1 MTPEETDI
9 DTTEDLESAE
19 SSAKKEL
26 SLEVLILRLLKNYTR
41 HKLKH
46 QFGIEWNKDW
56 SSQISASQNQDPVYQ
71 KYKDRKEHVIKD
83 LHIDFRRHRRP
94 NEFLAFFAIRFTGVY
109 QYLSTQEYL
118 FLAEQIQ
125 SQPARIQILC
135 LLALPA
141 L

>member
-1 MTPEETDI
+1 
-9 DTTEDLESAE
+9 
-19 SSAKKEL
+19 
-26 SLEVLILRLLKNYTR
+26 LKNYAR

-56 SSQISASQNQDPVYQ
+56 SSQNSASQNRDPAYQ
-71 KYKDRKEHVIKD
+71 AYKQRKEYVVKD

-94 NEFLAFFAIRFTGVY
+94 TEFLAFFATKFTGVY

-118 FLAEQIQ
+118 LLAEQIQ
-125 SQPARIQILC
+125 SQPERIQILC